1 MAVAISSATGVLSL
15 LNEEDDA
22 LRLYAL
28 QVLNKMVHEF
38 WFQVASSIAS
48 VEAFYEDESF
58 HHRDLAALVA
68 SKVVPVDLCLLF
80 KVASPLVGSSSAKPA
95 S

>member
-22 LRLYAL
+22 LKLYAL
-28 QVLNKMVHEF
+28 QVLNKLVHEF

-48 VEAFYEDESF
+48 VEAFYEDEEF
-58 HHRDLAALVA
+58 GHRELAALVA
-68 SKVVPVDLCLLF
+68 SKVTFTDLACF
-80 KVASPLVGSSSAKPA
+80 HCRMMTNCRNCHH
-95 S
+95 

>member
-22 LRLYAL
+22 LKLHAL
-28 QVLNKMVHEF
+28 QVLNKLVHEF

-48 VEAFYEDESF
+48 VEAFYEDEDF
-58 HHRDLAALVA
+58 GHRELAALVA
-68 SKVVPVDLCLLF
+68 SKVCPALF
-80 KVASPLVGSSSAKPA
+80 LSQCFHTNRKMRKAT
-95 S
+95 